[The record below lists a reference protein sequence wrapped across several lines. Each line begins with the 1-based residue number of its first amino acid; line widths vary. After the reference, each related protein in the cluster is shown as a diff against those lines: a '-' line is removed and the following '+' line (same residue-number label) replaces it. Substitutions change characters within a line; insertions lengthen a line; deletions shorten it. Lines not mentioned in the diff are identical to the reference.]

1 MKRKFFL
8 IILTILATIVI
19 TTAIISNQTKT
30 TENKLMMHASK
41 WSASQ
46 GSYVDVS
53 PGDYVDV
60 SEDRQIAEAVS
71 NSSIIEG
78 NSEVPESMV
87 NWAKDIL
94 GDQTSKTIVVKI
106 GNDLYTVIIKYETTI
121 SRRSQ

>member
-1 MKRKFFL
+1 MKRKIFL

-19 TTAIISNQTKT
+19 AAIISNQVKT
-30 TENKLMMHASK
+30 TENKLVMHASK

-46 GSYVDVS
+46 GYVDVS
-53 PGDYVDV
+53 PGDYIDL

-78 NSEVPESMV
+78 NLEVPESILG
-87 NWAKDIL
+87 WTKDIL

-106 GNDLYTVIIKYETTI
+106 GNDIYTVTIKYETTV
-121 SRRSQ
+121 SKRSQ